1 MVEEGKRVRLRVKLQ
16 VVDGDVIEKNIVE
29 YFQGGGTMLP
39 GIERLL
45 DGCPVGTIKAG
56 VLAAE
61 DAFGDPQSQP
71 TKTIS
76 RNEFPKDAELE
87 AGTKFVAKDAEGK
100 QDVVL
105 QIESVD
111 KEVVIVRLCHPLADK
126 DIRYE
131 LEVLGVSDPNP
142 PPLPSDAL
150 ADDDDEDGADS

>member
-1 MVEEGKRVRLRVKLQ
+1 MIEEGKRVRLRVKLQ
-16 VVDGDVIEKNIVE
+16 VVDGEVIEKNIVE

-56 VLAAE
+56 VLAAK
-61 DAFGDPQSQP
+61 DAFGDPQAQP
-71 TKTIS
+71 TKTIN

-87 AGTKFVAKDAEGK
+87 VGTKFVAKDAGGK

-111 KEVVIVRLCHPLADK
+111 KAVVKVRLCHPLADK

-131 LEVLGVSDPNP
+131 LEVLGVTDPTP
-142 PPLPSDAL
+142 PPLPADAI
-150 ADDDDEDGADS
+150 AAEDDEEA

>member
-1 MVEEGKRVRLRVKLQ
+1 MKIEEGKRVRLRVKLQ
-16 VVDGDVIEKNIVE
+16 VVDGEVIEKNIVE

-56 VLAAE
+56 VLAAA

-76 RNEFPKDAELE
+76 RAEFPKDAELE
-87 AGTKFVAKDAEGK
+87 EGTKFVAKDAGGQ
-100 QDVVL
+100 QDIVL
-105 QIESVD
+105 QVETVDDKSV
-111 KEVVIVRLCHPLADK
+111 VVRLCHPLADK

-142 PPLPSDAL
+142 PPLPSDAVA
-150 ADDDDEDGADS
+150 ADDEEGS